1 MKIIVYLGHPAHF
14 HLYKN
19 VIQNLKND
27 GHTVEVLIKKKENLE
42 QLLQNSGIP
51 YHNILREGRKDT
63 KLGMAFGA
71 IKRIWRELVFCI
83 KEKPDLLTGTSV
95 ENSYVGPLLRIP
107 VVYCGEDDADV
118 IPLQAKICYPGAS
131 VVLTPDSCDDGQWNG
146 KTTKYP
152 SYHELA
158 YLHPNHFKA
167 SKQIVKEQGI
177 NPDKPYAIMRFV
189 KLKANHDDNIKGINK
204 EVALRLIELMK
215 PHLDIYITSE
225 RPLEPELEPYRIQI
239 NPIYMHDVMAF
250 ASLYIGDSQ
259 TMAAE
264 AGVLGVPFVRF
275 NDFVGRIGYLRE
287 LEDDYQLGIG
297 IHASPLNDEENKNNK
312 NTAYADINIDKKNTH
327 STPAMSDGPRDLER
341 NHPQAL
347 TSELTAPVDASTPN
361 LLPDE
366 QHVECL
372 QKCDVPSFEN
382 DKNNSTAT
390 CRNIPL
396 SGTEALYEAVEKLM
410 ALSEEER
417 KRIYG
422 ERVKKMLEEKI
433 DYAKFLTWF
442 IENYPASAEST
453 RKADKAFWKQF
464 K

>member
-1 MKIIVYLGHPAHF
+1 MKVLVYLGHPAHF

-19 VIQNLKND
+19 VIRNLKND

-215 PHLDIYITSE
+215 PHMDIYITSE
-225 RPLEPELEPYRIQI
+225 RPLEPELEPYRIRI

-297 IHASPLNDEENKNNK
+297 IKASSNELVSEG
-312 NTAYADINIDKKNTH
+312 I
-327 STPAMSDGPRDLER
+327 
-341 NHPQAL
+341 
-347 TSELTAPVDASTPN
+347 SELEKPCGP
-361 LLPDE
+361 
-366 QHVECL
+366 
-372 QKCDVPSFEN
+372 
-382 DKNNSTAT
+382 
-390 CRNIPL
+390 
-396 SGTEALYEAVEKLM
+396 EALYEAVEKLM
-410 ALSEEER
+410 ALTEEER
-417 KRIYG
+417 KRVYG
-422 ERVKKMLEEKI
+422 ERVKKMLEEKV

-442 IENYPASAEST
+442 LENYPASAEAT

>member
-1 MKIIVYLGHPAHF
+1 MKIVVYLGHPAHF

-63 KLGMAFGA
+63 KIGMAFGA

-131 VVLTPDSCDDGQWNG
+131 VVLTPDSCDDGKWNG

-215 PHLDIYITSE
+215 PHMDIYITSE
-225 RPLEPELEPYRIQI
+225 RPLEPELEPYRIRI

-287 LEDDYQLGIG
+287 LEDTYQLGIG
-297 IHASPLNDEENKNNK
+297 IRASSNELVSEG
-312 NTAYADINIDKKNTH
+312 I
-327 STPAMSDGPRDLER
+327 
-341 NHPQAL
+341 
-347 TSELTAPVDASTPN
+347 SELEKPCGP
-361 LLPDE
+361 
-366 QHVECL
+366 
-372 QKCDVPSFEN
+372 
-382 DKNNSTAT
+382 
-390 CRNIPL
+390 
-396 SGTEALYEAVEKLM
+396 EALYEAVEKLM
-410 ALSEEER
+410 ALTEEER
-417 KRIYG
+417 KRVYG
-422 ERVKKMLEEKI
+422 ERVKKMLEEKV

-442 IENYPASAEST
+442 LENYPASAEAT

>member
-1 MKIIVYLGHPAHF
+1 MKVLVYLGHPAHF

-19 VIQNLKND
+19 VIRNLKND

-215 PHLDIYITSE
+215 PHMDIYITSE
-225 RPLEPELEPYRIQI
+225 RPLEPELEPYRIRI

-297 IHASPLNDEENKNNK
+297 IRASSNELV
-312 NTAYADINIDKKNTH
+312 
-327 STPAMSDGPRDLER
+327 SER
-341 NHPQAL
+341 I
-347 TSELTAPVDASTPN
+347 SELEKPCGP
-361 LLPDE
+361 
-366 QHVECL
+366 
-372 QKCDVPSFEN
+372 
-382 DKNNSTAT
+382 
-390 CRNIPL
+390 
-396 SGTEALYEAVEKLM
+396 EALYEAVEKLM
-410 ALSEEER
+410 ALTEEER
-417 KRIYG
+417 KRVYG
-422 ERVKKMLEEKI
+422 ERVKKMLEEKV

-442 IENYPASAEST
+442 LENYPASAEET
-453 RKADKAFWKQF
+453 KKADKDFWKQF

>member
-1 MKIIVYLGHPAHF
+1 MKVVVYLGHPAHF

-27 GHTVEVLIKKKENLE
+27 GHTVGVLIKKKENLE

-215 PHLDIYITSE
+215 PHMNIYITSE
-225 RPLEPELEPYRIQI
+225 RPLEPELEPYRIRI

-259 TMAAE
+259 TMAME
-264 AGVLGVPFVRF
+264 AAILGVPAIRF
-275 NDFVGRIGYLRE
+275 NDFVGKIGVMAE
-287 LEDDYQLGIG
+287 LEDGNLRSEKVKCYNLGIG
-297 IHASPLNDEENKNNK
+297 IKASAEGLEDERVKGLEEK
-312 NTAYADINIDKKNTH
+312 
-327 STPAMSDGPRDLER
+327 PFGP
-341 NHPQAL
+341 
-347 TSELTAPVDASTPN
+347 
-361 LLPDE
+361 
-366 QHVECL
+366 
-372 QKCDVPSFEN
+372 
-382 DKNNSTAT
+382 
-390 CRNIPL
+390 
-396 SGTEALYEAVEKLM
+396 EALYKAVEQLLQMDPK
-410 ALSEEER
+410 ERKKIWEER
-417 KRIYG
+417 R
-422 ERVKKMLEEKI
+422 EQMLAEKI
-433 DYAKFLTWF
+433 DYAKFLNWF
-442 IENYPASAEST
+442 IENYPSSVQQA
-453 RKADKAFWKQF
+453 RKADEAFWARF
-464 K
+464 R

>member
-1 MKIIVYLGHPAHF
+1 MKIVVYLGHPAHF

-19 VIQNLKND
+19 VIRNLKND

-51 YHNILREGRKDT
+51 YHNILRKGRKDT

-215 PHLDIYITSE
+215 PHMDIYITSE
-225 RPLEPELEPYRIQI
+225 RPLEPELEPYRIRI
-239 NPIYMHDVMAF
+239 NPIYMHDVMAY

-297 IHASPLNDEENKNNK
+297 IRASSNELV
-312 NTAYADINIDKKNTH
+312 
-327 STPAMSDGPRDLER
+327 SER
-341 NHPQAL
+341 I
-347 TSELTAPVDASTPN
+347 SELEKPCGP
-361 LLPDE
+361 
-366 QHVECL
+366 
-372 QKCDVPSFEN
+372 
-382 DKNNSTAT
+382 
-390 CRNIPL
+390 
-396 SGTEALYEAVEKLM
+396 EALYEAVEKLM
-410 ALSEEER
+410 ALTEEER
-417 KRIYG
+417 KRVYG
-422 ERVKKMLEEKI
+422 ERVKKMLEEKV

-442 IENYPASAEST
+442 LENYPASAEET
-453 RKADKAFWKQF
+453 KKADKDFWKQF

>member
-1 MKIIVYLGHPAHF
+1 MKVLIYLGHPAHF

-51 YHNILREGRKDT
+51 YHNILREGRRDT

-215 PHLDIYITSE
+215 PHMDIYITSE
-225 RPLEPELEPYRIQI
+225 RPLEPELEPYRIRI

-250 ASLYIGDSQ
+250 ASLYVGDSQ

-312 NTAYADINIDKKNTH
+312 NTAYADINIENKNAE
-327 STPAMSDGPRDLER
+327 STVAERDLRVTTNQPAREQAPGQDACEFR
-341 NHPQAL
+341 TAGTDIQSPQN
-347 TSELTAPVDASTPN
+347 S
-361 LLPDE
+361 
-366 QHVECL
+366 L

-390 CRNIPL
+390 GRNIPL

-410 ALSEEER
+410 ALTEEER
-417 KRIYG
+417 KRVYG
-422 ERVKKMLEEKI
+422 ERVKKMLDEKI

-442 IENYPASAEST
+442 LENYPASAETT